1 MFERFSEAARL
12 ALFGAHLEVREAGGT
27 AIEPEHVLLGLLQ
40 AKGGIAERVLRDA
53 GLDANSVRTKLLPQA
68 SAAPSTHVEIPFG
81 PTTKTALL
89 VAVAEADAMSST
101 QITTGHLLL
110 ALLRDQHGAPHA
122 LLRAAGLDLN
132 ALRSVVDEHA
142 AGTHESDVPGVQE
155 LFEQRFRNL
164 GLI

>member
-40 AKGGIAERVLRDA
+40 AKGGLAERVVRGA
-53 GLDANSVRTKLLPQA
+53 GLDVDSVRAKLLPQA

-81 PTTKTALL
+81 PTTKAALL
-89 VAVAEADAMSST
+89 VAVGEADAMSST

-110 ALLRDQHGAPHA
+110 ALLRDEHGAPHA
-122 LLRAAGLDLN
+122 LIRAAGLDLN
-132 ALRSVVDEHA
+132 GLRSVVEEHA
-142 AGTHESDVPGVQE
+142 ASTPEADVPGLEE
-155 LFEQRFRNL
+155 LFEQRIRTL